1 MTVVA
6 LCSVKGSPGV
16 TTLACLLG
24 AVWPVG
30 TPVVVAECD
39 PAGGD
44 VAARFGLQG
53 RTGMA
58 SFALAARRAGEPLE
72 VEPHLQ
78 YLPGGLEILVG
89 ARPMEAARAVDAE
102 TGGVDALLR
111 LERDVIVDCGRIAP
125 DASGQRLLL
134 ARADAVVIVARS
146 DVSSLGHVE
155 TAAARLRQER
165 SGALALALVTGLRHA
180 PRSAGRG
187 LPLDLAVTI
196 PDDRAAAAIVRGEA
210 GSRRRLA
217 RSPLVEAS
225 ERLRRW
231 ISASTV
237 ATSSAARTARPFAA
251 RPVTGQPVSGQSLSG
266 QPLSGQSL
274 PGDPAAGWPEPA
286 SWAQSAG
293 SGVPIEPS
301 GTWP

>member
-30 TPVVVAECD
+30 APVVVAECD

-44 VAARFGLQG
+44 VAERFGLQG

-58 SFALAARRAGEPLE
+58 SFALAARRGGEPPD
-72 VEPHLQ
+72 VDPHLQ
-78 YLPGGLEILVG
+78 YLPGGLEILAG
-89 ARPMEAARAVDAE
+89 ARQAEAARAVDAE

-111 LERDVIVDCGRIAP
+111 LARDVIVDCGRIAP
-125 DASGQRLLL
+125 EASGQRLLL

-146 DVSSLGHVE
+146 DVSSLSHVE
-155 TAAARLRQER
+155 NAAARMRHER
-165 SGALALALVTGLRHA
+165 SGVVALALVTGQRHGL
-180 PRSAGRG
+180 RSAGRA
-187 LPLDLAVTI
+187 LPIDLAVAV

-217 RSPLVEAS
+217 RSPLVEAA

-231 ISASTV
+231 IGANTV
-237 ATSSAARTARPFAA
+237 AASGASRTALAVA
-251 RPVTGQPVSGQSLSG
+251 GQPVAG
-266 QPLSGQSL
+266 QPL
-274 PGDPAAGWPEPA
+274 PADPAAGWAEPA
-286 SWAQSAG
+286 SWARAAG

-301 GTWP
+301 GGWP